1 MVPAS
6 CSDIQDLNTVT
17 ETRANSETSESSLSY
32 SYTLSDDDEQ
42 DFYLVAVI
50 PGRGLNGP
58 IFLNLGSAASCPF
71 VHEEP
76 SSFHE
81 WYPALIPT
89 KYNVAAGSASS
100 CSVRCK
106 TIHWSRS
113 VDPAEFTLSPI
124 SNQAW
129 PILTPQALQTQMAMI
144 SQPH

>member
-17 ETRANSETSESSLSY
+17 ETRTNSETKESSLSY

-76 SSFHE
+76 SS
-81 WYPALIPT
+81 YPRVVAAALIPT
-89 KYNVAAGSASS
+89 KYNVARRK
-100 CSVRCK
+100 CL
-106 TIHWSRS
+106 IL
-113 VDPAEFTLSPI
+113 LSTHARLFSWIKI
-124 SNQAW
+124 SG
-129 PILTPQALQTQMAMI
+129 PCRIR
-144 SQPH
+144 H